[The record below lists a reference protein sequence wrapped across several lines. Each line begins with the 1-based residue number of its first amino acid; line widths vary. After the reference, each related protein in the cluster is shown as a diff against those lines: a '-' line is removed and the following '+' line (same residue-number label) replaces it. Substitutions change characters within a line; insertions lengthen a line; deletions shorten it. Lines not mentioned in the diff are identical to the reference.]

1 MSKVALIT
9 GGSRGIGKET
19 VLSFA
24 KEGYDVAINYLG
36 SEESAQ
42 AVLDECLSYQVKAIL
57 VQGNVALEEDVKRM
71 VTTVQEELGRIDVLV
86 NNSGITRDKL
96 MLKMS
101 EQDFMDVI
109 DVNLKGTFL
118 MCKYVS
124 KIMMKQRSGSIINM
138 SSVVGVSGNIGQCN
152 YASSKAGVIG
162 LTKSLARELAPR
174 HIRVNAVAPGFIETD
189 MTHVLSEQVKESVSK
204 TIPLGHMGEACDV
217 AKLAYFLASED
228 SKYITGQVIHVDGG
242 MVM

>member
-189 MTHVLSEQVKESVSK
+189 MTHVLSEQRSEERRVGKE
-204 TIPLGHMGEACDV
+204 C
-217 AKLAYFLASED
+217 
-228 SKYITGQVIHVDGG
+228 
-242 MVM
+242 